1 MNMNRRHVIRV
12 ALVGTVTLV
21 AGGPVDVL
29 AAQGGAL
36 IPAQLGPLDL
46 FFDFNWDVAL
56 ESAAVAFVKSLFG
69 QFTASVGRRFG
80 VNTET
85 RGTSSEGHA
94 IVNASIHKNPSGSLL
109 VHGHMLD
116 GNGRLAMTHDGTAP
130 SHTHPAMRDHVGA
143 IVNGAHTW
151 LHARGR

>member
-69 QFTASVGRRFG
+69 QFTASVGRRW
-80 VNTET
+80 TCHRQREYPQ
-85 RGTSSEGHA
+85 E
-94 IVNASIHKNPSGSLL
+94 PQ
-109 VHGHMLD
+109 
-116 GNGRLAMTHDGTAP
+116 RLPLGP
-130 SHTHPAMRDHVGA
+130 RP
-143 IVNGAHTW
+143 
-151 LHARGR
+151 HARRQREARDDA